1 MRYISA
7 CARLLNWC
15 EHATWTNIP
24 LLKLRNIP
32 AIFPNFQKCAC
43 CKKYFKDHKQAWRLR
58 VVARLLKQESTSP
71 IFGNFFFSNPTS
83 WLLTSSKDALNKLMV
98 NKRGDR
104 GSSEEELATP
114 KRANKAEIEAQ
125 EKKTRQQKHSWEC
138 LKSLAS
144 VTSEKC

>member
-1 MRYISA
+1 
-7 CARLLNWC
+7 
-15 EHATWTNIP
+15 
-24 LLKLRNIP
+24 
-32 AIFPNFQKCAC
+32 
-43 CKKYFKDHKQAWRLR
+43 
-58 VVARLLKQESTSP
+58 
-71 IFGNFFFSNPTS
+71 
-83 WLLTSSKDALNKLMV
+83 MV

-114 KRANKAEIEAQ
+114 KRANEAEIEAQ